1 MKLCA
6 ERAFQLEEKKT
17 IQLDFLKQKGLKEV
31 DVFPNRKHM
40 TASAGSALPAVHG
53 LRGFSEDK
61 SLSVNLGDNENDFFF
76 W

>member
-1 MKLCA
+1 MQR
-6 ERAFQLEEKKT
+6 ERSNWKKKT

-53 LRGFSEDK
+53 LRGFREDK
-61 SLSVNLGDNENDFFF
+61 SLSVNLGDNENVFFVNLGH
-76 W
+76 